1 MFDPSW
7 RTIRVP
13 VHMVETIKEY
23 KKAQNELNQELDRF
37 LTPEGGAKRLEIL
50 LEKVV
55 VRESPMAG
63 SDPPW
68 DGSTTYPELER
79 ALKKFKDQAASS
91 QDPEHIPKKGD

>member
-23 KKAQNELNQELDRF
+23 KKAQHELNQELDR
-37 LTPEGGAKRLEIL
+37 LPTREEMAKRLDIL

-55 VRESPMAG
+55 VIESTMAG

-79 ALKKFKDQAASS
+79 ALEKFKDQADSS